1 MPRSGRAD
9 PVAALRRFLRPLRS
23 NRKSLTKDAVA
34 GLPGAIGS
42 VPDGMAAAV
51 LAGVNPIF
59 GLYASVTGPVIGGV
73 LTGTELALIAPTT
86 AAALAAASALAHV
99 PAAERADALFLLT
112 LMAGALM
119 VVASAMRVGRY
130 TRFVSNSVMVGFI
143 TGVATNILLV
153 QLADLTGVHAIGARP
168 INKAVYVLTHPGQ
181 IDLATTLM
189 GLLAFGLIAAGSRT
203 KFKTPAAL
211 LALIVPSTLVAWLGL
226 DSVATSRPGGRSR
239 AAYPPRRFLSLGAF
253 NLNLLAGAFAVTVI
267 VLVQGAGV
275 SESTPNPDGTTPDT
289 NRDFLAQGFANL
301 VAGLF
306 KGQPVGASVGQTAL
320 NVSAGARTRWASIFS
335 GLWMLVIL
343 LAFSSLVGHVVLTS
357 LAAILMFAAIGAI
370 KPHAISLT
378 ARTGSTSLIALITT
392 FAATLLLPVAAAVG
406 VGVALSLMLQLNREA
421 LDLNVVRL
429 TPADDGSITVDPV
442 PRELESGTVVA
453 LDVFGSLLFAGSRT
467 LESRLPDPADA
478 HGSAVILRL
487 RGRTNLSSTAV
498 QMLARYAERLRAG
511 RNRLILS
518 GVEPELAE
526 RLRRSHGLRAL
537 GPVELVPA
545 KHVLGESTKEAY
557 RHALAFVESERAN

>member
-1 MPRSGRAD
+1 VPRSGRPD
-9 PVAALRRFLRPLRS
+9 PVAAARRFFRPLCSDRT
-23 NRKSLTKDAVA
+23 SLTKDAVA

-51 LAGVNPIF
+51 LVGVNPIF

-73 LTGTELALIAPTT
+73 LTSTELALIAPTT
-86 AAALAAASALAHV
+86 AAALAAGSTLAHT
-99 PAAERADALFLLT
+99 PGAERADALFLLT

-119 VVASAMRVGRY
+119 VVASALRLGRY

-143 TGVATNILLV
+143 TGVAVNILLV
-153 QLADLTGVHAIGARP
+153 QLADLTGVQAMGPRP
-168 INKAVYVLTHPGQ
+168 INKAVFVLTHPSQ
-181 IDLATTLM
+181 IDVATTLM

-211 LALIVPSTLVAWLGL
+211 LALIVPSILVAWLGL
-226 DSVATSRPGGRSR
+226 DSVATV
-239 AAYPPRRFLSLGAF
+239 AARGAIPRGVPAPTLPALGAF
-253 NLNLLAGAFAVTVI
+253 SLNLLAGAMAVMVI

-275 SESTPNPDGTTPDT
+275 SESTPNPDGTTPET
-289 NRDFLAQGFANL
+289 NKDFLAQGVANL
-301 VAGLF
+301 VAGIF

-343 LAFSSLVGHVVLTS
+343 LVFSGLVGHVVITS

-370 KPHAISLT
+370 KPHVISLT

-429 TPADDGSITVDPV
+429 TPAEDGSITVDPV
-442 PRELESGTVVA
+442 PRVLESRTVIA

-467 LESRLPDPADA
+467 LEARLPEPGAA

-498 QMLARYAERLRAG
+498 QVLARYAERLRAG
-511 RNRLILS
+511 RNQLFLS

-545 KHVLGESTKEAY
+545 THILGESTREAY
-557 RHALAFVESERAN
+557 RHALAFVEAERSR